1 MSCTVVERERAGRST
16 KEPARPDPRKPE
28 SDKDSRAPRLR
39 RVPRRHTQ
47 RAPRGSDT
55 RFLFSAL
62 LTVACSRAMGRR
74 PLAPE
79 QQPWLLQMRMPPVDA
94 EYAHEVLRPELG
106 APYTAEAIRQVL
118 FMLRT
123 WFHLPAPVVE
133 VLKRDA
139 RRQTLHVLAYL
150 KVLLHRRYEELSMV
164 SARRRRPNV
173 DSSRKGGFAGS

>member
-1 MSCTVVERERAGRST
+1 M
-16 KEPARPDPRKPE
+16 
-28 SDKDSRAPRLR
+28 
-39 RVPRRHTQ
+39 
-47 RAPRGSDT
+47 
-55 RFLFSAL
+55 
-62 LTVACSRAMGRR
+62 
-74 PLAPE
+74 
-79 QQPWLLQMRMPPVDA
+79 DA

-139 RRQTLHVLAYL
+139 RRQ
-150 KVLLHRRYEELSMV
+150 VLLHRRYEELSMV